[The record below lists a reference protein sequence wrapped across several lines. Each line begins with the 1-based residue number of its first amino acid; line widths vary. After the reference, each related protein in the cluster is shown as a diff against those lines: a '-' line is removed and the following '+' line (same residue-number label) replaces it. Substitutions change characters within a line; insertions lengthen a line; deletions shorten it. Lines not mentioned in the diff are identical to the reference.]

1 MSNYMNG
8 YSYPVVIVKDISSD
22 ATIEEIELDMCGAAG
37 MTEEY
42 EETFKRNELEK
53 QRKIV
58 DYNFEG
64 SRITFVLDYSEYV
77 RKANLT
83 AIETILAY
91 NSQPETYYLV
101 LRPRADILGREFEVR
116 CEGNYSL
123 GIMKGGARAPGNRL
137 PVIRFTTVYSQS
149 KNFVDPD
156 TVAVPRHYF

>member
-1 MSNYMNG
+1 MSNYING
-8 YSYPVVIVKDISSD
+8 YQYPIVIVKDRSTH
-22 ATIEEIELDMCGAAG
+22 ATVETIELDLCGAG
-37 MTEEY
+37 GLTEEY

-101 LRPRADILGREFEVR
+101 LRPRADTLRREFEVR
-116 CEGNYSL
+116 CEGNY
-123 GIMKGGARAPGNRL
+123 
-137 PVIRFTTVYSQS
+137 
-149 KNFVDPD
+149 
-156 TVAVPRHYF
+156 